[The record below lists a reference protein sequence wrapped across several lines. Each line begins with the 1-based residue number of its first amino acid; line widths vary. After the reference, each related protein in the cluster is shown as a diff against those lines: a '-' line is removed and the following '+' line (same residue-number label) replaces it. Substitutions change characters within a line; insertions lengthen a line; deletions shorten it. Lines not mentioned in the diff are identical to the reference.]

1 MPNSDITVVVTTIPQ
16 RRALL
21 SRALASVGAQTL
33 LPDTVVITEDTERL
47 GGARNRQRGL
57 DRVTTRY
64 VAHLDDDDEFL
75 PEHLER
81 LRDTIQETDADLVY
95 PWFTVVGGTDP
106 FPWALGKPWDDNEP
120 HQVPVT
126 TLALTGALKE
136 AGGWDGD
143 WDVTAAEDPG
153 VDSEGNR
160 AGEDYRLVLRMIEKG
175 MIIHHLPEISWIWH
189 HDSKNTMGLPSR
201 VQQ

>member
-1 MPNSDITVVVTTIPQ
+1 MTSDITVVITTIPQ

-21 SRALASVGAQTL
+21 ARAIASVGAQTL
-33 LPDTVVITEDTERL
+33 LPDTVVIVEDTERL

-57 DRVTTRY
+57 DQVTTQY

-75 PEHLER
+75 PQHLER
-81 LRDTIQETDADLVY
+81 LRDTIRETGADLVY
-95 PWFTVVGGTDP
+95 PWFTVVGGSDP
-106 FPWALGKPWDDNEP
+106 FPWAYGKPWDDNEP

-126 TLALTGALKE
+126 SLALTGALKE

-143 WDVTAAEDPG
+143 WDVDAATDPG

-160 AGEDYRLVLRMIEKG
+160 AGEDYRLILRMIERQ
-175 MIIHHLPEISWIWH
+175 MVIHHLPEISWLWH
-189 HDSKNTMGLPSR
+189 HDSQNTMGLPSR
-201 VQQ
+201 IRP